1 MGSGPGASW
10 APRLLALAC
19 AALCGA
25 AGLGLE
31 AVLISTAGLSLGQ
44 GRAGALGIGLFVTG
58 WSLGAW
64 LAGRSRRS
72 PAAGLAAAGMGAA
85 LASIAAP
92 QAILWAGASAPGGV
106 GATLGTALAIALAAL
121 PQGAFL
127 PLLVRARERA
137 VGSVGVAGIFASN
150 LAGGVLG
157 AWWIG
162 YVAVGALGRPAAALC
177 AGGAALAAALGALPL
192 ARTRSSLAPGPAPR
206 PSAPGKHG
214 LRLAQAAW
222 VIGTCT
228 LWVVGVEWIAL
239 RLAVLWIGSLQS
251 ALTSVL
257 AASLLALALG
267 AALVPALVH
276 RDGRGVLETL
286 ALALAGSLW
295 PLFAAPALA
304 AVRARLASAGPL
316 AASLEDPLTAL
327 FLVGP
332 ALVAFGGIVPVL
344 HRALPGESGLRL
356 GSLLLHESWGAL
368 LAGPAVHW
376 GLVPSLGLGGAL
388 AALAGL
394 AAPAALALSG
404 TFRRAGP
411 ALAAVAIAAAL
422 LASRARPPAL
432 DSPKLAEA
440 ALELRSLAEDG
451 EFTVAVIDDGILGE
465 RALLTDQFRAAG
477 TGRDYRYMRVLGHL
491 PVLLHPEPRR
501 VAVLALG
508 TGTTL
513 GAVALHPEVEEI
525 DVLELSRAVVEQ
537 APWFE
542 AVNRGVLAEGLP
554 GLLQRE
560 PGERVRVFLE
570 DGRCTL
576 GRARGHYDVITMEPL
591 LPDSPFGVYLYTREF
606 YGVVHRA
613 LAPGGLCCQWVPP
626 HALEPE
632 VFDAVVD
639 AFARAF
645 PRSSLWVFGT
655 QVILVGGDAAPELDP
670 ARFPAPEAAAGDGRG
685 EAHSELRAAL
695 AELGLDD
702 PAGLAARYVVSLADW
717 PRSERPLTDADPW
730 IAFRRKPR
738 GVRVLTWLPANLEHA
753 IARSSAPPEAWQAA
767 IGEDAKARIDGV
779 RALREARVAHARAEL
794 LHRLGQ
800 ASAAEARAISEEA
813 LAPALEL
820 APGDPEVRELAGEI
834 RFLGAL
840 RSGVAMLD
848 AGAARAA
855 LEPLLDAAELRAER
869 ADVHLYVA
877 GALARAGELRGAQA
891 AAARALE
898 LCPRAAE
905 TAQGRRAIELGL
917 DASMLEPRSSP

>member
-1 MGSGPGASW
+1 VKPVPGTGR
-10 APRLLALAC
+10 APRIVALAC
-19 AALCGA
+19 AALSGA

-31 AVLISTAGLSLGQ
+31 AVLISSAGLALGQ
-44 GRAGALGIGLFVTG
+44 GRAGALGIGLFVAG
-58 WSLGAW
+58 WALGAW

-72 PAAGLAAAGMGAA
+72 PAADLAAAGVGAA
-85 LASIAAP
+85 LASLAAP
-92 QAILWAGASAPGGV
+92 RAILWAGASAPGGAA
-106 GATLGTALAIALAAL
+106 ATLASALAIALAAL

-137 VGSVGVAGIFASN
+137 IGTGGVAALFASN
-150 LAGGVLG
+150 LGGSVLG
-157 AWWIG
+157 AWLIG
-162 YVAVGALGRPAAALC
+162 YVAVGALGRPAAAIC

-192 ARTRSSLAPGPAPR
+192 ARRAAATADLVRPAP
-206 PSAPGKHG
+206 APGKHG

-222 VIGTCT
+222 VVGTCT

-239 RLAVLWIGSLQS
+239 RLGCLWIGSLQR

-267 AALVPALVH
+267 AALIPALVH
-276 RDGRGVLETL
+276 RDGRGALEAL

-304 AVRARLASAGPL
+304 GVRAALESAGPAV
-316 AASLEDPLTAL
+316 AALEDPLTAL
-327 FLVGP
+327 VLVGP
-332 ALVAFGGIVPVL
+332 ALAPFGGLVPVL
-344 HRALPGESGLRL
+344 HRSLAGEGGLRL

-368 LAGPAVHW
+368 LAGPIVHW

-388 AALAGL
+388 AALAAL

-404 TFRRAGP
+404 TFRRAAP
-411 ALAAVAIAAAL
+411 ALAAVALAAAL
-422 LASRARPPAL
+422 FASRARAPAL
-432 DSPKLAEA
+432 DSPRLADP

-451 EFTVAVIDDGILGE
+451 EFTVAVVDDGLLGE

-477 TGRDYRYMRVLGHL
+477 TGRSYRYMRVLGHL
-491 PVLLHPEPRR
+491 PLLLHPAPRR

-513 GAVALHPEVEEI
+513 GAVALHPGAEEI

-542 AVNRGVLAEGLP
+542 AVSGGALAEGLP
-554 GLLQRE
+554 GLLERAS
-560 PGERVRVFLE
+560 GERVRVFLE

-576 GRARGHYDVITMEPL
+576 GRVRGRYDVLTMEPL

-606 YGVVHRA
+606 YGVARRA

-645 PRSSLWVFGT
+645 PWSSIWVFGT
-655 QVILVGGDAAPELDP
+655 QVILVGGDAIPELDP
-670 ARFPAPEAAAGDGRG
+670 RRFPVPDGAGGDGPG
-685 EAHSELRAAL
+685 AEDPLHAAL
-695 AELGLDD
+695 AELGLED
-702 PAGLAARYVVSLADW
+702 AVGLAARYAGDLGSW
-717 PRSERPLTDADPW
+717 PCSERPLSDADPW
-730 IAFRRKPR
+730 IAFRDKPQ
-738 GVRVLTWLPANLEHA
+738 GVRVLAWLPANLDHA
-753 IARSSAPPEAWQAA
+753 LARESALPVPWREA
-767 IGEDAKARIDGV
+767 IGEGHQARIDGV
-779 RALREARVAHARAEL
+779 RALREARVAQARAEL

-813 LAPALEL
+813 LASALAR

-840 RSGVAMLD
+840 RSGVAALGT
-848 AGAARAA
+848 GAARAA
-855 LEPLLDAAELRAER
+855 LEPLLDAAELRPER

-877 GALARAGELRGAQA
+877 AALARSGEMRGAQA

-917 DASMLEPRSSP
+917 DASMLATPGRQ